1 MIGALLAARFVAKK
15 PWGISA
21 IFWAILLVI
30 GLVVGTVM
38 GGNLILSFIL
48 GLIIFLG
55 VAWFYLKVAPIWLG
69 LMMYIFSFIV
79 NIIISWLLAGISG
92 GIWVF

>member
-15 PWGISA
+15 PWGMSA
-21 IFWAILLVI
+21 LFWAILLVI
-30 GLVVGTVM
+30 GIVVGTVT
-38 GGNLILSFIL
+38 GGGLIVSAIL

-69 LMMYIFSFIV
+69 IGMYIFSLV
-79 NIIISWLLAGISG
+79 TNLIISWLISSISG
-92 GIWVF
+92 GIWFL